1 MQIVDLAEYRRQH
14 AQTTIERESD
24 PEFPNR
30 NFWLI
35 QSQTRDAVQA
45 AINGLV
51 AEVESFG
58 NGYGHFIGP
67 RRSQAG
73 VYFAIGETVIR
84 TDIG

>member
-35 QSQTRDAVQA
+35 QSESRDAVQA
-45 AINGLV
+45 AIAGLV

-58 NGYGHFIGP
+58 NGYGSFIGP
-67 RRSQAG
+67 HRKDG
-73 VYFAIGETVIR
+73 IYFAIGETVIR
-84 TDIG
+84 SDVG